1 MATGIPQTLCSG
13 PIPIEG
19 EERMG
24 LFNGRKYYWS
34 PKRDVWLLVP
44 KKTKAK
50 KTYLKRIEEVLND
63 IPMDYDMMIDF
74 MKANW
79 DENKQFNEGY
89 ITTALR
95 KGMTLM
101 WLGGKYKGHNINH
114 RYSKGKKKKRTK
126 CESTKNPF
134 FSL

>member
-44 KKTKAK
+44 KQTKAK

-63 IPMDYDMMIDF
+63 IPMDYDMMIDI

-95 KGMTLM
+95 KGMIKNLIAKVDVVGVKT
-101 WLGGKYKGHNINH
+101 KYKGHQ
-114 RYSKGKKKKRTK
+114 YK
-126 CESTKNPF
+126 
-134 FSL
+134 LV

>member
-1 MATGIPQTLCSG
+1 MATDIPKTLCSG

-63 IPMDYDMMIDF
+63 IPMDYDNMIDI

-79 DENKQFNEGY
+79 DEKKKFNEGY

-95 KGMTLM
+95 KGMIKNLIAKVDVVGVKT
-101 WLGGKYKGHNINH
+101 KYKGHQ
-114 RYSKGKKKKRTK
+114 YK
-126 CESTKNPF
+126 
-134 FSL
+134 LV

>member
-1 MATGIPQTLCSG
+1 MATGIPKTLCSG

-95 KGMTLM
+95 KGMIKNLIEKVHVVGVKT
-101 WLGGKYKGHNINH
+101 KYKGHQ
-114 RYSKGKKKKRTK
+114 YK
-126 CESTKNPF
+126 
-134 FSL
+134 LV